1 MSAKFA
7 ADLEIG
13 SFEEAEIFH
22 LRQALTLTPMQRLQD
37 LEDMLQFN
45 AEAEA
50 RNPGLRWV
58 VKRLRD

>member
-1 MSAKFA
+1 MSAKFV

-13 SFEEAEIFH
+13 SFEEAEIFR
-22 LRQALTLTPMQRLQD
+22 LRQALALTPMQRLQD

-50 RNPGLRWV
+50 RNPGLRWAAE
-58 VKRLRD
+58 RLRD